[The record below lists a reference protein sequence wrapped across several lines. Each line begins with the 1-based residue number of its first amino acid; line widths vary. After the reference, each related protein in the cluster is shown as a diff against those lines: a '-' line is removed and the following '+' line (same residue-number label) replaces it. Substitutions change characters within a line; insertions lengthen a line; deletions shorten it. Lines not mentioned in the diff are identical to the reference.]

1 MSLSRRNF
9 VAGAAAVGLAGPHLG
24 TAAPARTQATVH
36 PDRFDPWIEIDAS
49 ALRHNVGEIARLGG
63 RRPILAVVKNNAYGL
78 GLAAVGSVL
87 DPMEEVAGFAVVKT
101 SAAIALR
108 QAGVRKPILLMGMF
122 AASDGP
128 ELLAHDI
135 QLSLYTDDAADRVQ
149 ELASRV
155 GHPIAAH
162 LYLDTGM
169 SRMGMPY
176 HRALS
181 WMTALA
187 ARDDVRIV
195 GTFMAFTEET
205 AFDHE
210 QLDRFK
216 SVTSQA
222 TSAGANLGRL
232 HAASSNGVFHL
243 PEARLDLLRPGIAI
257 YGGYPSRP
265 EEERAMSTLHPA
277 FRLRARVSRVQQ
289 LRPGDSVSY
298 GRRYVAD
305 QPTWIATIPVG
316 HSDGYPGQ
324 SVNRARILIGD
335 TLYPVIGSVSASHT
349 IIEVGDERAVQVGDA
364 ATLLG
369 PDHPDITPN
378 TFADAVGVSVYNVLM
393 HMNPS
398 LPRVLL

>member
-1 MSLSRRNF
+1 
-9 VAGAAAVGLAGPHLG
+9 
-24 TAAPARTQATVH
+24 
-36 PDRFDPWIEIDAS
+36 
-49 ALRHNVGEIARLGG
+49 VGEIARLAGG
-63 RRPILAVVKNNAYGL
+63 RPILAVVKNNAYGL
-78 GLAAVGSVL
+78 GLATVGSVL
-87 DPMEEVAGFAVVKT
+87 DPIEEIAGFAVVKT

-108 QAGVRKPILLMGMF
+108 QAGIRKPILLMGMF
-122 AASDGP
+122 AESDGP
-128 ELLAHDI
+128 ELLAHGV
-135 QLSLYTDDAADRVQ
+135 QLSLYTDDAAGRIQ
-149 ELASRV
+149 RLASRA
-155 GHPIAAH
+155 GRPIDAH

-176 HRALS
+176 HRAAP
-181 WMTALA
+181 WMAALA
-187 ARDDVRIV
+187 RRDDVRIA

-210 QLDRFK
+210 QLNRFK
-216 SVTSQA
+216 AVTAQA
-222 TSAGANLGRL
+222 TRAGADLGQL

-243 PEARLDLLRPGIAI
+243 PEARLDLVRPGIAI

-265 EEERAMSTLHPA
+265 EEERAMSTLQTA

-289 LRPGDSVSY
+289 LRTGDSVSY

-305 QPTWIATIPVG
+305 KPTWIATLPVG

-324 SVNRARILIGD
+324 SVNRGRILIGD
-335 TLYPVIGSVSASHT
+335 KLYPVIGSVSASHT
-349 IIEVGDERAVQVGDA
+349 IIEVGDERSVQVGDL

-398 LPRVLL
+398 LPRVLT